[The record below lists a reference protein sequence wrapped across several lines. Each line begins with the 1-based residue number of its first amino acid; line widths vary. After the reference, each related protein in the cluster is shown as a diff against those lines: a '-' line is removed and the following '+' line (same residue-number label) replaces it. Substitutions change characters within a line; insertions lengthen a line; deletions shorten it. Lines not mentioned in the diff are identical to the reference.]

1 MTGDTTHT
9 ESGTAPH
16 AGHGP
21 VDRTVGRL
29 CPKRAVAR
37 VLIPDYS
44 LPTLAPRVAYTR
56 VQDDTDGER
65 THEHDL
71 TVAIGPDGDC
81 WVSAGGGR
89 SIRFRTWA
97 GGGQS
102 LRTRQALMVLAEAIR
117 QDNAE
122 RSQ

>member
-1 MTGDTTHT
+1 MATS
-9 ESGTAPH
+9 EQMPTAD
-16 AGHGP
+16 AGP
-21 VDRTVGRL
+21 VERMVGRL

-37 VLIPDYS
+37 ALKPDYS
-44 LPTLAPRVAYTR
+44 LPTLTPRVAYTR
-56 VQDDTDGER
+56 MQDDTDGER
-65 THEHDL
+65 TPEHDL

-97 GGGQS
+97 GGGMS

-117 QDNAE
+117 LDNAD
-122 RSQ
+122 RPQ

>member
-1 MTGDTTHT
+1 MDKITRS
-9 ESGTAPH
+9 EPAAP
-16 AGHGP
+16 AVGIP
-21 VDRTVGRL
+21 VERSVGRL
-29 CPKRAVAR
+29 DPQRAVAR
-37 VLIPDYS
+37 VLLPDYW
-44 LPTLAPRVAYTR
+44 LPTIKPRVAYTR

-71 TVAIGPDGDC
+71 TVGIGPDGDC
-81 WVSAGGGR
+81 WISAGGGR

-117 QDNAE
+117 LDNSEPPQGAA
-122 RSQ
+122 